1 MLKLKTL
8 LKEDNHYPADAPE
21 HFGSGKNIDIFGFQ
35 TKHFDICGTAVVL
48 YNKLKENDEHKDLI
62 VASAKEMDHLFEME
76 KQVVMGEKIDHDPI
90 KHSVELINT
99 ISFKLGRLAE
109 LTNHSEGEKDTD
121 FLKDHVLVIINR
133 RNKMSESY
141 DWRKFREWQRKLNE
155 GPAYE
160 YAREVKNIEKIKAAY
175 DKEVNTLIKKVARQ
189 DKKAS
194 KEINRVW
201 TNYNREYSYFKRVME
216 DELNK
221 LA

>member
-8 LKEDNHYPADAPE
+8 LKEENNYPADAPE